1 MKSVRITIGVVL
13 LLMSLM
19 FFSCTSE
26 SGKREPK
33 PSTVN
38 RVIRE
43 VGQSYVVSREIDTAY
58 RVGDTIRVLF
68 GTSSV
73 SSRVALVVVVR

>member
-19 FFSCTSE
+19 FFSCSE

-38 RVIRE
+38 RVVRE

-73 SSRVALVVVVR
+73 SSRMALVVVVR

>member
-1 MKSVRITIGVVL
+1 MKSVRITIGIVL
-13 LLMSLM
+13 LLISLM
-19 FFSCTSE
+19 FVSCSSD

-33 PSTVN
+33 SPTVN

-43 VGQSYVVSREIDTAY
+43 LDQSYVISREIDTAY

-68 GTSSV
+68 ANTRVG
-73 SSRVALVVVVR
+73 SRMALVVVVR